1 MATAQDLTSIL
12 LEMVQQNPD
21 SDVEELTAG
30 CPGAT
35 WNQVFLVL
43 DGLSRSGQV
52 TLRRQGPGRYQVAL
66 APQKSPKVEVSLHHH
81 A

>member
-1 MATAQDLTSIL
+1 MATAQDLTPIL

-21 SDVEELTAG
+21 CDVEELTAH

-43 DGLSRSGQV
+43 DGLSRAGKV

-66 APQKSPKVEVSLHHH
+66 ASQKSAKIEVSLYHH